1 MIGSLEHLEPIEVV
15 QRRVADRLTG
25 VKRVIAVMSGKGGVG
40 KSAIAV
46 NLAQALSLRGMRIGL
61 LDADLQGPS
70 VAKMLGLRGLPV
82 RVAGGGALKPHPGP
96 CGVAVQSMDFFLQG
110 NRPLDWD
117 GPRAEGATLRSAMEQ
132 AALADLLGQT
142 GWGDLDAL
150 VVDLAPGADRLPA
163 FAGLLPDS
171 LGEALAV
178 TIPTEVAMLAVERSL
193 HRAQE
198 VGVPVIG
205 IVENLG
211 SSVCIKCGEEGPL
224 YHEVSVDRLARNC
237 ALDVVAR
244 IPFDPALSAAAD
256 RGEAFLDG
264 PGGESP
270 AGRAL
275 RGLAERVAG
284 YERPGPEGDSW

>member
-1 MIGSLEHLEPIEVV
+1 MISSSEDLEPLEVV
-15 QRRVADRLTG
+15 RRRVADRLAK

-46 NLAQALSLRGMRIGL
+46 NLAQALSQRGMQIGL

-70 VAKMLGLRGLPV
+70 AAKMLGLRGQPIRATASGV
-82 RVAGGGALKPHPGP
+82 LKPQPGP
-96 CGVAVQSMDFFLQG
+96 CGIGVQSMDFFLQG
-110 NRPLDWD
+110 NQPLDWD
-117 GPRAEGATLRSAMEQ
+117 GKAAEGATLRSAMEQ
-132 AALADLLGQT
+132 AATADLLGQT
-142 GWGDLDAL
+142 EWGDLDAL
-150 VVDLAPGADRLPA
+150 IVDLAPGADRLPA
-163 FAGLLPDS
+163 FKSLLPDEI
-171 LGEALAV
+171 GEALAV

-193 HRAQE
+193 RRALE
-198 VGVPVIG
+198 AGIPTIG

-224 YHEVSVDRLARNC
+224 YHEVSIDKFAKNC
-237 ALDVVAR
+237 ALDIVAR

-256 RGEAFLDG
+256 RGEVFLEG
-264 PGGESP
+264 SRRASP

-275 RGLAERVAG
+275 LALADRVAG